1 MPPSAPASEVFSQ
14 EREAFLRHLEVE
26 RRLSP
31 NTLAARRQDLA
42 VLADWCTRSR
52 ITVPRQLS
60 ATLLRGF
67 VAEQHRGGLQA
78 VSLQRR
84 LSSVRAF
91 LQHLTREG
99 LLPANPAQ
107 GLRTPRVKRKLPAPL
122 SQDALAAALRD
133 SAAND
138 PDAVRERAMVELFY
152 STGLRLAELH
162 GLNVTEVAGG
172 VQELTILGKGRK
184 ERIVMIGRHARAA
197 LDAWLAE
204 RPRWAQPDEPALFVG
219 ARGARIGRS
228 LIGQAL
234 AQWAIRSG
242 LPDHLHP
249 HRLRH
254 SFATHVLEGSGD
266 LRAVQELLGHANLS
280 TTQIYTHLDWKRLA
294 TIYDKAHPRAKR

>member
-1 MPPSAPASEVFSQ
+1 MPPSAPASEGFAA
-14 EREAFLRHLEVE
+14 EREAFLRHLEIE

-31 NTLAARRQDLA
+31 NTLAARRNDLA
-42 VLADWCTRSR
+42 VWADWCVRSR
-52 ITVPRQLS
+52 ITALRQLS
-60 ATLLRGF
+60 AAMLRGF
-67 VAEQHRGGLQA
+67 VAEQHRGGLQP

-91 LQHLTREG
+91 LQQLTRDG
-99 LLPANPAQ
+99 VLAANPAQ
-107 GLRTPRVKRKLPAPL
+107 GLRTPRVKRKLPSPL
-122 SQDALAAALRD
+122 TQDALTAALRD
-133 SAAND
+133 SAANA
-138 PDAVRERAMVELFY
+138 PEALRERAMVELFY
-152 STGLRLAELH
+152 STGLRLAELQ
-162 GLNVTEVAGG
+162 GLNLAEVVGG
-172 VQELTILGKGRK
+172 VQELTVLGKGRK

-204 RPRWAQPDEPALFVG
+204 RPRWAQPEEPALFVG
-219 ARGARIGRS
+219 TRGARISRGV
-228 LIGQAL
+228 IGQTL
-234 AQWAIRSG
+234 AQWALHSG

-294 TIYDKAHPRAKR
+294 SIYDKAHPRAKR